1 MGAGLKKTR
10 YQFLPDLLP
19 EEYEALKASIAE
31 RGVDVLII
39 VDQDGNIIDG
49 FHRDRACEELGIF
62 CPREVRDFRSEA
74 EKFELALQLN
84 CRRRQLDREQ
94 RRALISAYLKR
105 DPQIADNHLAEI
117 IGGISKNTVAD
128 VRGELE
134 AT

>member
-1 MGAGLKKTR
+1 MRSR

-31 RGVDVLII
+31 QGVEVPII

-49 FHRDRACEELGIF
+49 FHRDRACGELGIF
-62 CPREVRDFRSEA
+62 CPREVRHFESETH
-74 EKFELALQLN
+74 KFELVLRLN
-84 CRRRQLDREQ
+84 CRRRQLNRQQKRD
-94 RRALISAYLKR
+94 LISAYMKH

-128 VRGELE
+128 IRGELE
-134 AT
+134 